1 MLTED
6 QMRRVEGAM
15 LPDDTGNEA
24 TETEERRDT
33 DMRTPEAVRL
43 LERQGRQNIALRE
56 LMRIERDG
64 REPGEALFTPGR
76 EIGDRAGTPWKNP
89 EWIFVVAE

>member
-24 TETEERRDT
+24 METEERRDM

-43 LERQGRQNIALRE
+43 LERQGRQNIALRD

-64 REPGEALFTPGR
+64 REPGEALFTTGR
-76 EIGDRAGTPWKNP
+76 RSKRTKPPWKDP
-89 EWIFVVAE
+89 EWIFVVE

>member
-24 TETEERRDT
+24 METEERRNMDV
-33 DMRTPEAVRL
+33 RTPEAIRL
-43 LERQGRQNIALRE
+43 LEQQGRQNVALRE
-56 LMRIERDG
+56 LMRMERDG

-76 EIGDRAGTPWKNP
+76 RSKRAEPPWKTP
-89 EWIFVVAE
+89 EWTFVVAE

>member
-6 QMRRVEGAM
+6 QMRRVESAM

-24 TETEERRDT
+24 METEERRGM

-43 LERQGRQNIALRE
+43 LEQQGRQNIALRE

-76 EIGDRAGTPWKNP
+76 RSKRAKPPWMNP
-89 EWIFVVAE
+89 EWTFVVAE

>member
-6 QMRRVEGAM
+6 QMRRVESAM
-15 LPDDTGNEA
+15 LPDDTENEA
-24 TETEERRDT
+24 METEECRDT
-33 DMRTPEAVRL
+33 DTRTPEAVRL

>member
-6 QMRRVEGAM
+6 QMRRVESAM
-15 LPDDTGNEA
+15 LPDDTGNEEV
-24 TETEERRDT
+24 ETEQRRDV
-33 DMRTPEAVRL
+33 DMRAPKTIRL

-76 EIGDRAGTPWKNP
+76 RSKRAGPPWKNP

>member
-15 LPDDTGNEA
+15 LPDGTGNEA
-24 TETEERRDT
+24 METEECRDT
-33 DMRTPEAVRL
+33 DTRTPEAVRL
-43 LERQGRQNIALRE
+43 LERQGWQNLALRD

-76 EIGDRAGTPWKNP
+76 GGKRAKPPWKNP
-89 EWIFVVAE
+89 EWTFVVAE